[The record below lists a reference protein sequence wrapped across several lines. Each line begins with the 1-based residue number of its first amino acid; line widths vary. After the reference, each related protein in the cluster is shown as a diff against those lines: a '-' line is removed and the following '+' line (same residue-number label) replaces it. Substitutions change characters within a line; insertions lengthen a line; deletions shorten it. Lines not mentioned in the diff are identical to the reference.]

1 MRLAKDAK
9 RLKKH
14 NLMDYSLLLVIIEK
28 QANGNNFMFS
38 NSDYS
43 FCFGVIDYLQRYNFS
58 KKMERSWKGITTD
71 TNNISAASSKKY
83 AKRFMLKMNEIIR

>member
-43 FCFGVIDYLQRYNFS
+43 FCFGVIDYL
-58 KKMERSWKGITTD
+58 
-71 TNNISAASSKKY
+71 
-83 AKRFMLKMNEIIR
+83 